1 MSIFEEKER
10 HNMRYFTVDA
20 FAQEPFGGNPA
31 GVVLIGSGESF
42 PDDETMRK
50 IAAEMRYSETAF
62 VQQNG
67 ATEFTV
73 RYFTPAAE
81 VELCGHA
88 TIASF
93 SVLREEGIVLEGYT
107 CVNHTKAGDIEII
120 VGEKILMSMAA
131 PKIIGEVKDLKRL
144 QKIMTGKNS
153 TTLGNTPSE
162 TLPTQIVSTGL
173 PDIIF
178 PVASVEALNSLAPD
192 MEALSAFS
200 EELKVVGVH
209 AFALSNDGYTAH
221 VRNFA
226 PLYDIPEESAT
237 GTANGALTYYLYT
250 QGIISANHKCSFIQ
264 GEAMQRPSVVETE
277 INDGSKV
284 YVGGNSYILTKGEM
298 NL

>member
-1 MSIFEEKER
+1 
-10 HNMRYFTVDA
+10 MRYFTVDA

-31 GVVLIGSGESF
+31 GVVLIENGENF
-42 PDDETMRK
+42 PEDETMRK

-67 ATEFTV
+67 AAEFTV

-81 VELCGHA
+81 VDLCGHA

-93 SVLREEGIVLEGYT
+93 SVLREEGIVREGFT
-107 CVNHTKAGDIEII
+107 CINHTKAGDLEIS
-120 VGEKILMSMAA
+120 VGKKILMEMAT
-131 PKIIGEVKDLKRL
+131 PEIIGEIVDTQRLKT
-144 QKIMTGKNS
+144 IMDVPAQDEHAAEN
-153 TTLGNTPSE
+153 
-162 TLPTQIVSTGL
+162 LPTQIVSTGL

-178 PVASVEALNSLAPD
+178 PVASVEALNSLNPN

-200 EELKVVGVH
+200 DEMKVVGVH
-209 AFALSNDGYTAH
+209 AFALSDDGYTAH

-237 GTANGALTYYLYT
+237 GTANGALTYYLYK
-250 QGIISANHKCSFIQ
+250 QGIITANDKCSFMQ
-264 GEAMQRPSVVETE
+264 GESMQRPSVVETE
-277 INDGSKV
+277 IKGGNKV

>member
-1 MSIFEEKER
+1 MR
-10 HNMRYFTVDA
+10 MRYFTVDA

-62 VQQNG
+62 VQQNSPS
-67 ATEFTV
+67 EFTV

-93 SVLREEGIVLEGYT
+93 SVLREEGIVPKGST
-107 CVNHTKAGDIEII
+107 CTNHTKAGDLEVT
-120 VGEKILMSMAA
+120 VGKKILMEMAT
-131 PKIIGEVKDLKRL
+131 PEIIGE
-144 QKIMTGKNS
+144 I
-153 TTLGNTPSE
+153 GNTCRLEQIMNGKTAE
-162 TLPTQIVSTGL
+162 TLPTKIVSTGL
-173 PDIIF
+173 PDIIY
-178 PVASVEALNSLAPD
+178 PVSSVEELNALAPD
-192 MEALSAFS
+192 MEALSALS

-209 AFALSNDGYTAH
+209 AFSLSSDGFTAH

-237 GTANGALTYYLYT
+237 GTANAALTYYLYK
-250 QGIISANHKCSFIQ
+250 QGIIATDASCSFLQ
-264 GEAMQRPSVVETE
+264 GEVMQRPSVVETE
-277 INDGSKV
+277 IKDGNKV

>member
-1 MSIFEEKER
+1 
-10 HNMRYFTVDA
+10 MRYFTVDA

-31 GVVLIGSGESF
+31 GVVLLEKESCF

-62 VQQNG
+62 IKQNG
-67 ATEFTV
+67 PSEFTV

-93 SVLREEGIVLEGYT
+93 SVLRDEGIVLEGTT
-107 CVNHTKAGDIEII
+107 CTNHTKAGDLEVI
-120 VGEKILMSMAA
+120 VGKKILMEMAT
-131 PKIIGEVKDLKRL
+131 PEIIGEIEDTGRL
-144 QKIMTGKNS
+144 AQIMKGK
-153 TTLGNTPSE
+153 TAE
-162 TLPTQIVSTGL
+162 KLPTKIVSTGL
-173 PDIIF
+173 PDIIY
-178 PVASVEALNSLAPD
+178 PVPNVEELNALAPD
-192 MEALSAFS
+192 MEALSNLSA
-200 EELKVVGVH
+200 ELKVVGVH
-209 AFALSNDGYTAH
+209 VFALSNDGFTAH

-237 GTANGALTYYLYT
+237 GTANAALTYYLFK
-250 QGIISANHKCSFIQ
+250 QGIIAQDASCSFMQ
-264 GEAMQRPSVVETE
+264 GEAMKRPSVVETE
-277 INDGSKV
+277 IKGGNKV

>member
-1 MSIFEEKER
+1 
-10 HNMRYFTVDA
+10 MRYFTVDA

-31 GVVLIGSGESF
+31 GVVLIEKGGNF
-42 PDDETMRK
+42 PNDETMRK

-67 ATEFTV
+67 PQEFTV

-93 SVLREEGIVLEGYT
+93 SVLREEGIVPEGTT
-107 CVNHTKAGDIEII
+107 CINHTKAGDLEIT
-120 VGEKILMSMAA
+120 VGKKILMEMAT
-131 PKIIGEVKDLKRL
+131 PEIIGEMRNTSRL
-144 QKIMTGKNS
+144 EKIMKGKTAEN
-153 TTLGNTPSE
+153 
-162 TLPTQIVSTGL
+162 LPTQIVSTGL
-173 PDIIF
+173 PDIIY
-178 PVASVEALNSLAPD
+178 PVPNVEELNALTPD
-192 MEALSAFS
+192 KEALSNLSA
-200 EELKVVGVH
+200 ELKVVGVH
-209 AFALSNDGYTAH
+209 AFALSNDGFTAH

-237 GTANGALTYYLYT
+237 GTANAALTYYLFK
-250 QGIISANHKCSFIQ
+250 QGIITQDDSCSFMQ
-264 GEAMQRPSVVETE
+264 GEVMKRPSVVETE
-277 INDGSKV
+277 IKGGNKV

>member
-1 MSIFEEKER
+1 MK
-10 HNMRYFTVDA
+10 YFTVDA

-31 GVVLIGSGESF
+31 GVVLIDKGSNF
-42 PDDETMRK
+42 PEDETMRK

-67 ATEFTV
+67 LAEFTV

-81 VELCGHA
+81 VDLCGHA

-93 SVLREEGIVLEGYT
+93 SVLREEGIVPEGTT
-107 CVNHTKAGDIEII
+107 CINHTKAGDLEITVGNKILMEMATPEI
-120 VGEKILMSMAA
+120 VGEIQNIQRLKTIMDVPAQDEHAA
-131 PKIIGEVKDLKRL
+131 E
-144 QKIMTGKNS
+144 N
-153 TTLGNTPSE
+153 
-162 TLPTQIVSTGL
+162 LPTLIVSTGL

-178 PVASVEALNSLAPD
+178 PVASIEALDALKPD
-192 MEALSAFS
+192 MEALSKFS
-200 EELKVVGVH
+200 EEMEVVGVH
-209 AFALSNDGYTAH
+209 AFALSNDGCTAH

-237 GTANGALTYYLYT
+237 GTANGALTYYLYH
-250 QGIISANHKCSFIQ
+250 QGIIAANDKCSFMQ
-264 GEAMQRPSVVETE
+264 GEAMKRPSVVETE
-277 INDGSKV
+277 IKGGNKI

>member
-1 MSIFEEKER
+1 
-10 HNMRYFTVDA
+10 MRYFTVDA

-31 GVVLIGSGESF
+31 GVVILDKNTSF

-62 VQQNG
+62 VQQNSPK
-67 ATEFTV
+67 ELTV

-93 SVLREEGIVLEGYT
+93 SVLREEGIVPEGTT
-107 CVNHTKAGDIEII
+107 CINHTKAGDLEVI
-120 VGEKILMSMAA
+120 VGKKILMEMAS
-131 PKIIGEVKDLKRL
+131 PVIIGELEDTVRL
-144 QKIMTGKNS
+144 EQIMNGKTS
-153 TTLGNTPSE
+153 AS
-162 TLPTQIVSTGL
+162 LPTQIVSTGL

-178 PVASVEALNSLAPD
+178 PVQSVEELNALTPD
-192 MEALSAFS
+192 MDALSTLS
-200 EELKVVGVH
+200 KEMKVVGVH
-209 AFALSNDGYTAH
+209 AFALSNDGCTAH

-237 GTANGALTYYLYT
+237 GTANAALTYYLYN
-250 QGIISANHKCSFIQ
+250 QGIITSGASCTFVQ
-264 GEAMQRPSVVETE
+264 GETMQRPSVVETE
-277 INDGSKV
+277 ITGGSNV

>member
-1 MSIFEEKER
+1 MK
-10 HNMRYFTVDA
+10 YFTVDA

-31 GVVLIGSGESF
+31 GVVLIDKGSNF
-42 PDDETMRK
+42 PEDETMRK

-67 ATEFTV
+67 LAEFTV

-81 VELCGHA
+81 VDLCGHA

-93 SVLREEGIVLEGYT
+93 SVLREEGIVPEWTT
-107 CVNHTKAGDIEII
+107 CINHTKAGDLEIT
-120 VGEKILMSMAA
+120 VGNKILMEMAT
-131 PKIIGEVKDLKRL
+131 PEIIGEIQNIQRLKT
-144 QKIMTGKNS
+144 IMDVPAQDEHAAEN
-153 TTLGNTPSE
+153 
-162 TLPTQIVSTGL
+162 LPTLIVSTGL

-178 PVASVEALNSLAPD
+178 PVASIEALDALKPD
-192 MEALSAFS
+192 MEALSKFS
-200 EELKVVGVH
+200 EEMEVVGVH
-209 AFALSNDGYTAH
+209 AFALSNDGCTAH

-237 GTANGALTYYLYT
+237 GTANGALTYYLYH
-250 QGIISANHKCSFIQ
+250 QGIIAANDKCSFMQ
-264 GEAMQRPSVVETE
+264 GEAMKRPSVVETE
-277 INDGSKV
+277 IKGGNKI

>member
-1 MSIFEEKER
+1 MK
-10 HNMRYFTVDA
+10 YFTVDA

-31 GVVLIGSGESF
+31 GVVLIKKEGNF

-67 ATEFTV
+67 PKEFSV

-93 SVLREEGIVLEGYT
+93 SVLREEGIVQQGTT
-107 CVNHTKAGDIEII
+107 CTNHTKAGDLEVT
-120 VGEKILMSMAA
+120 VGKKILMEMAT
-131 PKIIGEVKDLKRL
+131 PEIIGEIGDTSRL
-144 QKIMTGKNS
+144 SQIMNGK
-153 TTLGNTPSE
+153 TTE

-173 PDIIF
+173 PDIIY
-178 PVASVEALNSLAPD
+178 PVSSVEELNALAPD
-192 MEALSAFS
+192 MEALSALS
-200 EELKVVGVH
+200 AELKVVGVH
-209 AFALSNDGYTAH
+209 AFALSSDGFTAH

-237 GTANGALTYYLYT
+237 GTANAALTYYLNKN
-250 QGIISANHKCSFIQ
+250 GIISGDASCTFMQ
-264 GEAMQRPSVVETE
+264 GEAIQRPSVVETE
-277 INDGSKV
+277 IKDGSKV
-284 YVGGNSYILTKGEM
+284 HVGGNSYILTKGEL

>member
-1 MSIFEEKER
+1 
-10 HNMRYFTVDA
+10 MRYFTVDA

-67 ATEFTV
+67 PKEFTV

-93 SVLREEGIVLEGYT
+93 SVLKEEGIVPEGST
-107 CVNHTKAGDIEII
+107 CINHTKAGDLEVT
-120 VGEKILMSMAA
+120 VGKKILMEMAT
-131 PKIIGEVKDLKRL
+131 PEIIGEIGDTGRL
-144 QKIMTGKNS
+144 AQIMKCKAAA
-153 TTLGNTPSE
+153 

-173 PDIIF
+173 PDIIY
-178 PVASVEALNSLAPD
+178 PVSSVEALNSLAPD

-200 EELKVVGVH
+200 DELKVVGVH
-209 AFALSNDGYTAH
+209 AFALSSDGFTAH

-237 GTANGALTYYLYT
+237 GTANAALTYYLYKH
-250 QGIISANHKCSFIQ
+250 GIIAGDASCTFMQ

-277 INDGSKV
+277 IKDGSKI

>member
-1 MSIFEEKER
+1 
-10 HNMRYFTVDA
+10 MRYFTVDA

-31 GVVLIGSGESF
+31 GVVLLEKESCF

-62 VQQNG
+62 IKQNG
-67 ATEFTV
+67 PSEFTL

-81 VELCGHA
+81 VDLCGHA

-93 SVLREEGIVLEGYT
+93 SVLREEGIVPEGTT
-107 CVNHTKAGDIEII
+107 CINHTKAGDLEIT
-120 VGEKILMSMAA
+120 VGKKILMEMAT
-131 PKIIGEVKDLKRL
+131 PEIIGEMKDTSSLA
-144 QKIMTGKNS
+144 QIMNGKTAEN
-153 TTLGNTPSE
+153 
-162 TLPTQIVSTGL
+162 LPTQIVSTGL

-178 PVASVEALNSLAPD
+178 PVGSLEELDALAPD
-192 MEALSAFS
+192 MEALSTFS
-200 EELKVVGVH
+200 AELEVVGVH
-209 AFALSNDGYTAH
+209 AFALSNDGFTAH

-237 GTANGALTYYLYT
+237 GTANGALTYYLFK
-250 QGIISANHKCSFIQ
+250 QGIIAQDASCSFMQ
-264 GEAMQRPSVVETE
+264 GEAMKRPSVVETE
-277 INDGSKV
+277 IKGGNKV